1 MAARTSG
8 TAAAYRR
15 FAEVEARGRSP
26 LYEAL
31 ALGVAGD
38 ADLLALLDALPAP
51 KRQPN
56 LLLASVRHVARAV
69 PPDWPSFRAIATTRW
84 PEVRATMLARSTQTN
99 EPGRCAALLPLLAA
113 LPQPL
118 ALIEVGASAGLCLL
132 PDRYVYDF
140 GRGGLVRG
148 PAAPADAPAFPCRV
162 NAATPVPAV
171 PPAVAWR
178 AGLDLNPL
186 DTRDADA
193 MEWLETLVWPGQA
206 KRAERLAA
214 AVRVARADPP
224 RVVRGDLRGGLRA
237 LAAEA
242 PRGATLVV
250 FHTAVLA
257 YVPDIGERE
266 AFAETVGGL
275 CDHWISNEAPGVLPA
290 VAARAPAPPPPDRF
304 VLALDGV
311 PVAWSDPHGAALTW
325 IGTPGGG

>member
-1 MAARTSG
+1 MPTIVSG
-8 TAAAYRR
+8 TAALYRR

-38 ADLLALLDALPAP
+38 ADLLALLDGLPAP

-56 LLLASVRHVARAV
+56 LLLASVRHVGGAV
-69 PPDWPSFRAIATTRW
+69 PSDWRAFRATATTRW

-99 EPGRCAALLPLLAA
+99 EPGRCASLLPLLAA

-132 PDRYVYDF
+132 PDRYAYDF
-140 GRGGLVRG
+140 GSGRLVRG
-148 PAAPADAPAFPCRV
+148 PATAAGAPVFPCAV
-162 NAATPVPAV
+162 DDATPVPAA
-171 PPAVAWR
+171 PPTVAWR

-186 DTRDADA
+186 DVRDADA
-193 MEWLETLVWPGQA
+193 MDWLGTLVWPGQA
-206 KRAERLAA
+206 ERAERLAA

-224 RVVRGDLRGGLRA
+224 RVVRGDLRDGLRA

-257 YVPDIGERE
+257 YVPALAERE
-266 AFAETVGGL
+266 EFAGAVRGL
-275 CDHWISNEAPGVLPA
+275 CHHWISNETPGVLPA
-290 VAARAPAPPPPDRF
+290 VTARAPASLPPGRF

-311 PVAWSDPHGAALTW
+311 PVAWSDPHGTAVGW